1 MVPIAILI
9 RRPSCSPTKA
19 EETAPKN
26 APTMLISKFYWMLG
40 RWMGDTSVPSKMA
53 TMTEMIVWDG
63 VLNVL
68 LKESVVTSK

>member
-1 MVPIAILI
+1 
-9 RRPSCSPTKA
+9 
-19 EETAPKN
+19 
-26 APTMLISKFYWMLG
+26 
-40 RWMGDTSVPSKMA
+40 MGDTSVPSKMA